1 MKKNNYKAKVN
12 DNFEFDNLS
21 AKTLDIIPVED
32 NTFHI
37 LHEGKSYSAE
47 LVEANFKEKKLRLK
61 INGSNYEVELSDQ
74 YDQLVKKM
82 GLSANITHKVNSI
95 NAPMPGLVL
104 DIMVEEG
111 QDIAKGEPLL
121 ILEAMKME
129 NVIKAPG
136 EGKIKSIEVKKGT
149 AVDKGQLLID
159 LGD

>member
-1 MKKNNYKAKVN
+1 MNNNYKAKVN

-21 AKTLDIIPVED
+21 SKGLDIIPIS
-32 NTFHI
+32 NNAFHI
-37 LHEGKSYSAE
+37 LHEGKSYKAE
-47 LVEANFKEKKLRLK
+47 LLDADFRKKKISLK
-61 INGSNYEVELSDQ
+61 INGNTYLVELSDQ

-82 GLSANITHKVNSI
+82 GLSANIAHKVNSI

-104 DIMVEEG
+104 DIMVEAG
-111 QDIAKGEPLL
+111 QEIAKGDPLL